1 MSQQVLFKKLGAL
14 KHVEDLVRNRLD
26 VLNLQ
31 NFGFFYSPNLLGHP
45 IMETFHPFG
54 LASSAFLAFRQMVVL
69 YK

>member
-1 MSQQVLFKKLGAL
+1 MYFDKLHTHVSHLFNKITKVQGVLISFVLAPKNQV
-14 KHVEDLVRNRLD
+14 
-26 VLNLQ
+26 
-31 NFGFFYSPNLLGHP
+31 GFFELLGHP